1 MPEDS
6 NYDRARQALIAK
18 TKRRRTF
25 FDGTKAEHRSA
36 RKLRRQVG
44 GAFGKADDATWR
56 AMSVGTSRGPVN
68 D

>member
-6 NYDRARQALIAK
+6 DYERARQALIAK

-25 FDGTKAEHRSA
+25 YHGDRPEHRAA